1 MTKQFTCVLVAFVF
15 FGIANAQKINHLISF
30 RNIDSNSYFR
40 FNYDNDYFAA
50 SDENYTQGYN
60 LEFVSPFFNKNPI
73 NSLLI
78 RPETY
83 QLKYG
88 LSIEHIG
95 FTPDRYD
102 LPEIQFNDRPF
113 AASIML
119 KSFVVSQH
127 SERKI
132 RIHSSVNLGIIGP
145 GAFGEEMQ
153 VGIHKATG
161 NKVPR
166 GWRHQIKNDIV
177 VNYTI
182 GIEKQIANF
191 NDVASVQAQSNLS
204 IGTLFTNASVGA
216 NVILGQFKDSFASED
231 NQRNFQIYVYAQ
243 PVLSVVG
250 YDATLQGGLIN
261 RDSPYTISSKNIERV
276 TSQFNLGMIIQ
287 TKTLYFEY
295 TRSSITKE
303 FDTGSLAKWG
313 GIRVGFTF

>member
-1 MTKQFTCVLVAFVF
+1 MNKQIVISLFVLIFC
-15 FGIANAQKINHLISF
+15 GITNAQKIDHLVSF
-30 RNIDSNSYFR
+30 RNMDSKRYFR

-50 SDENYTQGYN
+50 SDKNYTQGYN

-73 NSLLI
+73 NSFLI
-78 RPETY
+78 TPQNY
-83 QLKYG
+83 PLKYG
-88 LSIEHIG
+88 FSIEHIG
-95 FTPDRYD
+95 FTPNRYD

-119 KSFVVSQH
+119 KSFVVAQNAD
-127 SERKI
+127 KQL

-177 VNYTI
+177 VNYNI
-182 GIEKQIANF
+182 GIEKQILKVN
-191 NDVASVQAQSNLS
+191 NLASLQIQSNLNL
-204 IGTLFTNASVGA
+204 GTLFTNASVGT
-216 NVILGQFKDSFASED
+216 NVILGKFKDSFSSED
-231 NQRNFQIYVYAQ
+231 NQSNFQIYVYAQ
-243 PVLSVVG
+243 PVISVVG

-261 RDSPYTISSKNIERV
+261 RDSPYTISSENIERF
-276 TSQFNLGMIIQ
+276 TSQFNLGMVIQ

-295 TRSSITKE
+295 TRSSITRE
-303 FDTGSLAKWG
+303 FATGALAKWG